1 MEQSL
6 VSHITRDDQRIK
18 TLPQGINLLL
28 IMIACLS
35 LSPLFAQSTPLNP
48 PMPDTLELPPG
59 TIHAIIVIKS
69 IQDHRATIEVT
80 GVIAEGQGIVN
91 KLSKGQVLTITIPEK
106 GKISKGKKLEAFL
119 KERMSV
125 DASQSSYTLLRYK
138 DG

>member
-1 MEQSL
+1 M
-6 VSHITRDDQRIK
+6 TGDDQRIEI
-18 TLPQGINLLL
+18 LSQRVHFLL
-28 IMIACLS
+28 IIITCFS
-35 LSPLFAQSTPLNP
+35 LSSVFAQSTPSHP

-69 IQDHRATIEVT
+69 IQDHRAIIEVI

-91 KLSKGQVLTITIPEK
+91 KLSKGQVITIAIPEK
-106 GKISKGKKLEAFL
+106 RKISKGKKLEAFL